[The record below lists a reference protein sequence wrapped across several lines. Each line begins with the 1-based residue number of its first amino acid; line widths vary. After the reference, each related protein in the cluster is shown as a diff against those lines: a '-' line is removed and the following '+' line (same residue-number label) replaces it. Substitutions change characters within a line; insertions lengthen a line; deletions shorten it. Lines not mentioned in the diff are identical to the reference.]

1 MTDTTITPPV
11 GASVWERVLWTHL
24 TSHIAAERDLL
35 EEYSA
40 VAERTGSKALRYLV
54 ELLIE
59 DEIRHH
65 RMFKQLADSLKTQA
79 ETIRGE
85 PAIPNLDFNRANRD
99 EVLDITDRL
108 IALEKSDAEELKEL
122 QRTLKDVKDTTLWGL
137 VVELMQRDTQKH
149 LALLRFARKSAAR
162 R

>member
-1 MTDTTITPPV
+1 MTDTTTTPPV
-11 GASVWERVLWTHL
+11 GASVWERELWTHL

-40 VAERTGSKALRYLV
+40 VAEQTGSKALSYLV
-54 ELLIE
+54 QLLIE

-79 ETIRGE
+79 ETVRGE
-85 PAIPNLDFNRANRD
+85 PAIPNLDVGRANRD
-99 EVLDITDRL
+99 EVLDITGRL
-108 IALEKSDAEELKEL
+108 IDLEKSDAEELKRL
-122 QRTLKDVKDTTLWGL
+122 QRTLREVKDTTLWGL
-137 VVELMQRDTQKH
+137 VVDLMQRDTEKH
-149 LALLRFARKSAAR
+149 LAILRFARRSAAR